1 MISMKSVD
9 DLPPELS
16 DSPSVQQIRTVMNLL
31 RQKGVTNAVFDV
43 TLMRG
48 LDYYTGTVFEF
59 FDNSPE
65 NNRAMFGGGRYDGLV
80 GLFGVEPMATVG
92 VGMGATTMQVFLE
105 VHGLLPELATHTDVY
120 IIPISPEVM
129 SGADALARKL
139 RSEGVFAELDI
150 TGRKIDKQ
158 LKAALKKRVPFA
170 VFVGPE
176 ELESETYT
184 VKNLV
189 ESTEQKVNFTRMIS
203 VVTDHRYDGDEDALF
218 EA

>member
-1 MISMKSVD
+1 
-9 DLPPELS
+9 
-16 DSPSVQQIRTVMNLL
+16 
-31 RQKGVTNAVFDV
+31 
-43 TLMRG
+43 
-48 LDYYTGTVFEF
+48 
-59 FDNSPE
+59 
-65 NNRAMFGGGRYDGLV
+65 
-80 GLFGVEPMATVG
+80 MATVG
-92 VGMGATTMQVFLE
+92 VGMCATTMHVFLE